1 LKKLIIDCPA
11 AIADRD
17 THFRF
22 AWYGIPSLQVDLR
35 TYDLCIRVK
44 FDAVPP
50 LGWPP
55 PVNHLLLF

>member
-44 FDAVPP
+44 FDAVRQAVYAAAW
-50 LGWPP
+50 LASAS
-55 PVNHLLLF
+55 